1 MASKIRIHRSTGAA
15 APSSLEFGELAAT
28 VEQATAGTSGN
39 KAGRLFI
46 GNVAGNPVE
55 IGGEYIYK
63 LIDHTPGQVNV
74 NSALVV
80 DSNANLDGIKIAGI
94 STITRTDITDA
105 VTQNLNVTGVTTF
118 ASGVNLN
125 GNTTL
130 GNAITDLLTINSRT
144 TVVTDLT
151 LSDGLTV
158 AGVTTTNAAI
168 DANGTVDF
176 GADVVFNSATNDI
189 TFDQSASKIQF
200 KDNNKATFG
209 NGDSIQIYHD
219 ASHGFINNTTGDLR
233 ITDTSAMILATNSFR
248 IKNGASDESYIEAD
262 NGGAVKIF
270 HNDDNKL
277 ETTATGVTITGTPII
292 SNLTATRVPFVG
304 SSKELVDHANF
315 TYGSNV
321 LNVVGRVDATDLDAG
336 ANLRAVAG
344 VVTTFTST
352 HNSSTHTVGTGA
364 TFTTSFHLGS
374 GATNYTFPNARG
386 SNDQILILNGSG
398 QFAFEDVPGTLV
410 ISAGYAS
417 TDAVELLPDVLT
429 IAATDNET
437 KTTLSNNTITVGLAT
452 DVRVGGGLT
461 VANNCH
467 IIGNLTVDGTETILN
482 TVRLDVQD
490 NKVGVGSTSTASNT
504 TADGCG
510 YFVHGGSDGDKE
522 ILYLHAKTAFTS
534 NQNLLPV
541 ADNGQDLGA
550 SDQEWKNLYIDG
562 TAAIDT
568 LQVHDG
574 ATVSAGAD
582 VTLTGSTSGENIV
595 WDSSEG
601 TLDIKDDVKVMIGD
615 SDDLQLF
622 HDGSNSY
629 ISDVSGQ
636 GGLIIRSN
644 DVNIES
650 ANGGAKLI
658 RATETSDV
666 ELYFNGN
673 QKFATTNTGTNVTG
687 VHVDDGAT
695 HDGDVTFTGTSKN
708 VVWDKSDNALEF
720 QDNAFARFGDADDLE
735 IYHNGSHSYID
746 RKAGGTGDIYVR
758 LGTDNAI
765 VAKTDNAVELYFD
778 NVKKL
783 ATTTDGVTLNDNLV
797 LDNAT
802 NAGRDIQWQPANDR
816 LAWFDNTKATF
827 GDGADISIYHDGS
840 NSYLTNST
848 GSLNIKNTS
857 GSDLDLYSNGSA
869 KIRVNAGENAVVA
882 TMNGAVELYHDNV
895 KKIHTTAYGVD
906 VTGTTQSDTLIVTG
920 VSTVASMIFS
930 AGTQTNG
937 VAYFNA
943 AGQVTSTINPTNS
956 VTTSFKILTTDT
968 NGVPTW
974 TSTIDCGTF

>member
-1 MASKIRIHRSTGAA
+1 MASKIRIHRSTGAT
-15 APSSLEFGELAAT
+15 APGSLEFGELAAT
-28 VEQATAGTSGN
+28 VEQGTAGNSGN

-74 NSALVV
+74 NSALIV
-80 DSNANLDGIKIAGI
+80 DSNANLDGIRIAGI

-118 ASGVNLN
+118 AQGVNLN

-158 AGVTTTNAAI
+158 AGVTTTNGAI

-219 ASHGFINNTTGDLR
+219 ASHGFINNTTGDLK
-233 ITDTSAMILATNSFR
+233 ITDTSAISLNTNAF
-248 IKNGASDESYIEAD
+248 KVYNGAADETLISAD
-262 NGGAVKIF
+262 NGADVKLF
-270 HNDDNKL
+270 HNNNNKL

-321 LNVVGRVDATDLDAG
+321 LNVVGRVDATDVDAG
-336 ANLRAVAG
+336 SNLRAVVG

-374 GATNYTFPNARG
+374 GGTNVKFPVARG
-386 SNDQILILNGSG
+386 ANDQILISDANGNL
-398 QFAFEDVPGTLV
+398 AFEDVPGTLV

-504 TADGCG
+504 TANGCG
-510 YFVHGGSDGDKE
+510 YFVHGGAGGDKE
-522 ILYLHAKTAFTS
+522 ILYLHSKTAFTT
-534 NQNLLPV
+534 NQNWIPV
-541 ADNGQDLGA
+541 ADNAQDLGA
-550 SDQEWKNLYIDG
+550 SDQEWRNLFVDG
-562 TAAIDT
+562 TASIDT
-568 LQVHDG
+568 LSVHDSVL
-574 ATVSAGAD
+574 VSAGAD
-582 VTLTGSTSGENIV
+582 VTFTGSTSGENIV

-601 TLDIKDDVKVMIGD
+601 TLDIADDVKLMIGD
-615 SDDLQLF
+615 SEDLQLF
-622 HDGSNSY
+622 HDGTNSHIDNTTGTLYVKSGSN
-629 ISDVSGQ
+629 IHLQTNGK
-636 GGLIIRSN
+636 
-644 DVNIES
+644 ES
-650 ANGGAKLI
+650 VYAEANGQVKIYHNNLEKL
-658 RATETSDV
+658 
-666 ELYFNGN
+666 
-673 QKFATTNTGTNVTG
+673 ATTATGTNVTG

-720 QDNAFARFGDADDLE
+720 QDNAFARFGDTNDLE

-746 RKAGGTGDIYVR
+746 RKSGGTGDIYVR

-783 ATTTDGVTLNDNLV
+783 ATTTDGVTLNDKLL

-802 NAGRDIQWQPANDR
+802 NAGRDVEWQHASDR
-816 LAWFDNTKATF
+816 LAFSDNTKATF
-827 GDGADISIYHDGS
+827 GDGNDLSISHNGS
-840 NSYLTNST
+840 NSFIEDSGT
-848 GSLNIKNTS
+848 GA
-857 GSDLDLYSNGSA
+857 LYIDSNHIILRKQGTGEVLSQFVADGANQLYFDSA
-869 KIRVNAGENAVVA
+869 KK
-882 TMNGAVELYHDNV
+882 LD
-895 KKIHTTAYGVD
+895 TTAYGID

-930 AGTQTNG
+930 AGTNTNG

-943 AGQVTSTINPTNS
+943 SGQVTSTINPSNS

>member
-28 VEQATAGTSGN
+28 VEQGTAGTSGN

-74 NSALVV
+74 NSALIV
-80 DSNANLDGIKIAGI
+80 DSNANLDGIRIAGI

-118 ASGVNLN
+118 VQGVNLN
-125 GNTTL
+125 GNSTI
-130 GNAITDLLTINSRT
+130 GDAITDLLTLNART

-158 AGVTTTNAAI
+158 AGVTTTNGAI

-219 ASHGFINNTTGDLR
+219 ASHGFINNTTGDLK
-233 ITDTSAMILATNSFR
+233 ITDTSAISLNTNAF
-248 IKNGASDESYIEAD
+248 KVYNGAADETLISAD
-262 NGGAVKIF
+262 NGADVKLF
-270 HNDDNKL
+270 HNNNNKL

-336 ANLRAVAG
+336 SNLRAVAG

-386 SNDQILILNGSG
+386 ANDQILILNGSG

-437 KTTLSNNTITVGLAT
+437 KTTLTNNKITVGLAT

-467 IIGNLTVDGTETILN
+467 IIGNLTVDGTETVLN
-482 TVRLDVQD
+482 TIRLDVQD

-601 TLDIKDDVKVMIGD
+601 TLDIADDVKLMIGD
-615 SDDLQLF
+615 SDDLQ
-622 HDGSNSY
+622 
-629 ISDVSGQ
+629 
-636 GGLIIRSN
+636 
-644 DVNIES
+644 
-650 ANGGAKLI
+650 
-658 RATETSDV
+658 
-666 ELYFNGN
+666 
-673 QKFATTNTGTNVTG
+673 
-687 VHVDDGAT
+687 
-695 HDGDVTFTGTSKN
+695 
-708 VVWDKSDNALEF
+708 
-720 QDNAFARFGDADDLE
+720 
-735 IYHNGSHSYID
+735 
-746 RKAGGTGDIYVR
+746 
-758 LGTDNAI
+758 
-765 VAKTDNAVELYFD
+765 
-778 NVKKL
+778 
-783 ATTTDGVTLNDNLV
+783 
-797 LDNAT
+797 
-802 NAGRDIQWQPANDR
+802 
-816 LAWFDNTKATF
+816 
-827 GDGADISIYHDGS
+827 IYHDGTR
-840 NSYLTNST
+840 SYIADFT
-848 GSLNIKNTS
+848 GT
-857 GSDLDLYSNGSA
+857 GDLYVLSN
-869 KIRVNAGENAVVA
+869 KLVFK
-882 TMNGAVELYHDNV
+882 NGASSCLE
-895 KKIHTTAYGVD
+895 
-906 VTGTTQSDTLIVTG
+906 
-920 VSTVASMIFS
+920 
-930 AGTQTNG
+930 
-937 VAYFNA
+937 
-943 AGQVTSTINPTNS
+943 
-956 VTTSFKILTTDT
+956 
-968 NGVPTW
+968 
-974 TSTIDCGTF
+974 

>member
-28 VEQATAGTSGN
+28 VEQGTTGNSGN

-74 NSALVV
+74 NSALIV
-80 DSNANLDGIKIAGI
+80 DSNANLDGIRIAGI

-118 ASGVNLN
+118 AQGVNLN

-158 AGVTTTNAAI
+158 AGVTTTNGAI

-219 ASHGFINNTTGDLR
+219 ASHGFINNTTGDLK
-233 ITDTSAMILATNSFR
+233 ITDTSAISLNTNAF
-248 IKNGASDESYIEAD
+248 KVYNGAADETLISAD
-262 NGGAVKIF
+262 NGADVKLF
-270 HNDDNKL
+270 HNNNNKL

-374 GATNYTFPNARG
+374 GATNYRFPVARG
-386 SNDQILILNGSG
+386 ANDQILISDANG
-398 QFAFEDVPGTLV
+398 QLAFEDVPGTLV

-504 TADGCG
+504 TANGCG

-522 ILYLHAKTAFTS
+522 ILYLHSKTAFTS

-582 VTLTGSTSGENIV
+582 VTFTGSTSGENIV

-601 TLDIKDDVKVMIGD
+601 TLDIKDSVKLMIGN
-615 SDDLQLF
+615 SDDLSIYHNGTNSHIRNTTGALTIDNSGGGDLILSAKQGENSIYCVPDAQVQLY
-622 HDGSNSY
+622 HN
-629 ISDVSGQ
+629 
-636 GGLIIRSN
+636 N
-644 DVNIES
+644 VN
-650 ANGGAKLI
+650 
-658 RATETSDV
+658 V
-666 ELYFNGN
+666 F
-673 QKFATTNTGTNVTG
+673 QTTATGTNVTG

-720 QDNAFARFGDADDLE
+720 QDNAFARFGDTNDLE

-783 ATTTDGVTLNDNLV
+783 ATTTDGVTLNDKLL

-802 NAGRDIQWQPANDR
+802 NAGRDVEWQHASDR
-816 LAWFDNTKATF
+816 LAFSDNTKATF
-827 GDGADISIYHDGS
+827 GDGNDLSISHNGS
-840 NSYLTNST
+840 NSFIEDSGT
-848 GSLNIKNTS
+848 GA
-857 GSDLDLYSNGSA
+857 LYIDSNHIILRKQGTGEVLSQFVADGANQLYFDSA
-869 KIRVNAGENAVVA
+869 KK
-882 TMNGAVELYHDNV
+882 LD
-895 KKIHTTAYGVD
+895 TTAYGID

-930 AGTQTNG
+930 AGTNTNG

-943 AGQVTSTINPTNS
+943 AGQVTSTINPSNS

>member
-28 VEQATAGTSGN
+28 VEQGTAGNSGN

-63 LIDHTPGQVNV
+63 LIDHTPGELHV
-74 NSALVV
+74 NSAIIT
-80 DSNANLDGIKIAGI
+80 DSSANINGLRVAGI

-118 ASGVNLN
+118 AQGVNLN

-158 AGVTTTNAAI
+158 AGVTTTNGAI

-219 ASHGFINNTTGDLR
+219 ASHGFINNTTGDLK
-233 ITDTSAMILATNSFR
+233 ITDTSAISLNTNAF
-248 IKNGASDESYIEAD
+248 KVYNGAADETLISAD
-262 NGGAVKIF
+262 NGADVKLF
-270 HNDDNKL
+270 HNNNNKL

-336 ANLRAVAG
+336 ANLRAVVG

-374 GATNYTFPNARG
+374 GATNYKFPNARG
-386 SNDQILILNGSG
+386 ANDQILISDANGNL
-398 QFAFEDVPGTLV
+398 AFEDVPGTLV

-437 KTTLSNNTITVGLAT
+437 KTTLTNNKITVGLAT

-504 TADGCG
+504 TANGCG
-510 YFVHGGSDGDKE
+510 YFVHGGAGGDKE
-522 ILYLHAKTAFTS
+522 ILYLHAKTAFTT
-534 NQNLLPV
+534 NQNWLPV
-541 ADNGQDLGA
+541 SDDSKDLGA
-550 SDQEWKNLYIDG
+550 ADQQWRNLYVDG
-562 TAAIDT
+562 TGYIDS
-568 LQVHDG
+568 LEVHDQATFFANVDVEFRG
-574 ATVSAGAD
+574 A
-582 VTLTGSTSGENIV
+582 TSGENIV

-601 TLDIKDDVKVMIGD
+601 TLDIKDDVKLMIGD

-622 HDGSNSY
+622 HDGNKSY
-629 ISDVSGQ
+629 IKDAGTGS
-636 GGLIIRSN
+636 LRINSN
-644 DVNIES
+644 DFRLYNAADSEYM
-650 ANGGAKLI
+650 I
-658 RATETSDV
+658 RAV
-666 ELYFNGN
+666 EDGAVQLHFNGN
-673 QKFATTNTGTNVTG
+673 EKFATTNTGTNVTG

-695 HDGDVTFTGTSKN
+695 HDGDVTFTGASSN
-708 VVWDKSDNALEF
+708 VVWDKSDNFLEF
-720 QDNAFARFGDADDLE
+720 ADN
-735 IYHNGSHSYID
+735 S
-746 RKAGGTGDIYVR
+746 
-758 LGTDNAI
+758 
-765 VAKTDNAVELYFD
+765 
-778 NVKKL
+778 
-783 ATTTDGVTLNDNLV
+783 
-797 LDNAT
+797 
-802 NAGRDIQWQPANDR
+802 
-816 LAWFDNTKATF
+816 KATF
-827 GDGADISIYHDGS
+827 GSGDDLQIWHNGS
-840 NSYLTNST
+840 NSH
-848 GSLNIKNTS
+848 IRNTE
-857 GSDLDLYSNGSA
+857 GDLIIDDTNGSIFIRA
-869 KIRVNAGENAVVA
+869 KSNENSIVCSPDAGVD
-882 TMNGAVELYHDNV
+882 LYHDHA
-895 KKIHTTAYGVD
+895 KKLDTEAYGIE
-906 VTGTTQSDTLIVTG
+906 VTGTLGSDTLIVTG

-930 AGTQTNG
+930 AGTNTNG
-937 VAYFNA
+937 VAYFDAN
-943 AGQVTSTINPTNS
+943 GQVQSTVAPASGISTSNY
-956 VTTSFKILTTDT
+956 ILTT
-968 NGVPTW
+968 NASGVPTW

>member
-28 VEQATAGTSGN
+28 VEQGTAGNSGN

-74 NSALVV
+74 NSALIV
-80 DSNANLDGIKIAGI
+80 DSNANLDGIRIAGI

-118 ASGVNLN
+118 AQGVNLN

-158 AGVTTTNAAI
+158 AGVTTTNGAI

-219 ASHGFINNTTGDLR
+219 ASHGFINNTTGDLK
-233 ITDTSAMILATNSFR
+233 ITDTSAISLNTNAF
-248 IKNGASDESYIEAD
+248 KVYNGAADETLISAD
-262 NGGAVKIF
+262 NGADVKLF
-270 HNDDNKL
+270 HNNNNKL

-321 LNVVGRVDATDLDAG
+321 LNVVGRVDATDVDAG
-336 ANLRAVAG
+336 SNLRAVVG

-374 GATNYTFPNARG
+374 GGTNVKFPVARG
-386 SNDQILILNGSG
+386 ANDQILISDANGNL
-398 QFAFEDVPGTLV
+398 AFEDVPGTLV

-417 TDAVELLPDVLT
+417 TDAVQLLPDVLT

-437 KTTLSNNTITVGLAT
+437 KTTLTNNKITVGLAT

-504 TADGCG
+504 TANGCG
-510 YFVHGGSDGDKE
+510 YFVHGGAGGDKE
-522 ILYLHAKTAFTS
+522 ILYQHDKLAFS
-534 NQNLLPV
+534 VNQNWLPV
-541 ADNGQDLGA
+541 SDDTKDLGGNG
-550 SDQEWKNLYIDG
+550 QEWKDLWIDG
-562 TAAIDT
+562 SAYIDT
-568 LQVHDG
+568 LQVENA
-574 ATVSAGAD
+574 ATYIAGVD

-644 DVNIES
+644 DVSIES

-695 HDGDVTFTGTSKN
+695 HDGDVTFTGASNN
-708 VVWDKSDNALEF
+708 VVWDKSDDQLEF
-720 QDNAFARFGDADDLE
+720 ADNAKATFGSSNDLE
-735 IYHNGSHSYID
+735 IYHNGTDSYIKNNQGSLILRD
-746 RKAGGTGDIYVR
+746 DSINLKAYSTTDTYISCTNGGAVSLRY
-758 LGTDNAI
+758 DNA
-765 VAKTDNAVELYFD
+765 E
-778 NVKKL
+778 KL
-783 ATTTDGVTLNDNLV
+783 S
-797 LDNAT
+797 
-802 NAGRDIQWQPANDR
+802 
-816 LAWFDNTKATF
+816 TKA
-827 GDGADISIYHDGS
+827 
-840 NSYLTNST
+840 
-848 GSLNIKNTS
+848 
-857 GSDLDLYSNGSA
+857 
-869 KIRVNAGENAVVA
+869 
-882 TMNGAVELYHDNV
+882 
-895 KKIHTTAYGVD
+895 YGID

-920 VSTVASMIFS
+920 VSTVASLIFS
-930 AGTQTNG
+930 AGTNTNG
-937 VAYFNA
+937 VSYFDAN
-943 AGQVTSTINPTNS
+943 GQVQSTVAPASGISTSNY
-956 VTTSFKILTTDT
+956 ILTT
-968 NGVPTW
+968 NASGVPTW

>member
-28 VEQATAGTSGN
+28 VEQGTAGNSGN

-74 NSALVV
+74 NSALIV
-80 DSNANLDGIKIAGI
+80 DSNANLDGIRIAGI

-125 GNTTL
+125 GDVVI
-130 GNAITDLLTINSRT
+130 GNAITDLLTLNART

-219 ASHGFINNTTGDLR
+219 ASHGFINNTTGDLK
-233 ITDTSAMILATNSFR
+233 ITDTSGISLNTNAF
-248 IKNGASDESYIEAD
+248 KLYNGASDETLISAD
-262 NGGAVKIF
+262 NGADVKLF
-270 HNDDNKL
+270 HNNNNKL

-386 SNDQILILNGSG
+386 ANDQILILNGSG

-467 IIGNLTVDGTETILN
+467 IIGNLTVDGTETVLN
-482 TVRLDVQD
+482 TIRLDVQD

-601 TLDIKDDVKVMIGD
+601 TLDIADDVALKIGD
-615 SDDLQLF
+615 GDDLSISHGGTASNITNTTGYLFLESNQLALRSVSQENYLV
-622 HDGSNSY
+622 GTLN
-629 ISDVSGQ
+629 SDVK
-636 GGLIIRSN
+636 IYHDSN
-644 DVNIES
+644 E
-650 ANGGAKLI
+650 KL
-658 RATETSDV
+658 
-666 ELYFNGN
+666 
-673 QKFATTNTGTNVTG
+673 ATTSTGINVTG
-687 VHVDDGAT
+687 VTVDDGAT

-720 QDNAFARFGDADDLE
+720 QDNAFARFGDTNDLE

-746 RKAGGTGDIYVR
+746 RKTGGTGDIYVR

-783 ATTTDGVTLNDNLV
+783 ATTTDGVTLNDKLL

-802 NAGRDIQWQPANDR
+802 TAGRDVEWQHADDR
-816 LAWFDNTKATF
+816 LKFSDNTKATF
-827 GDGADISIYHDGS
+827 GDGNDLEIIHNG
-840 NSYLTNST
+840 TNSSIENDT
-848 GSLNIKNTS
+848 GTLTVKNTVS
-857 GSDLDLYSNGSA
+857 GGYTYVHADKVHLRSQTGNESFLTSTHNGPVE
-869 KIRVNAGENAVVA
+869 IYYDNAEKLS
-882 TMNGAVELYHDNV
+882 TE
-895 KKIHTTAYGVD
+895 AYGID

-930 AGTQTNG
+930 AGTNTNG